1 MRQSSQFPF
10 RGSTEEFT
18 FFKTKNGSFVRPK
31 SAGIT
36 KQRFNTDPRLAKVR
50 RNASQFTQVMY
61 AAKLINAAFRL
72 LIANAKSG
80 DIRRRLSSLLFRTIK
95 TDTTST
101 GKREFAKADVKMLE
115 QFQFCDK
122 ANLESKLYAKHTT
135 TVNRATG
142 QVEVV
147 IPSFIPV
154 NALNPPAAATHYRLV
169 MGAAEI
175 GFETQT
181 ENSKEANGDHTLIN
195 REEGAPITLRASLT
209 PNSTAIIVVVLG
221 VDFYEEAG
229 SEMVLLG
236 PSALAIIHVSKP

>member
-1 MRQSSQFPF
+1 MKQATQFPF

-18 FFKTKNGSFVRPK
+18 FFKTKDGKYVRPK
-31 SAGIT
+31 SEGIT
-36 KQRFNTDPRLAKVR
+36 KQRFETDPRLAKVR
-50 RNASQFTQVMY
+50 RNANQFKQVMY

-72 LIANAKSG
+72 MIANAKGG
-80 DIRRRLSSLLFRTIK
+80 DVRRRLTSLLFRTIK

-101 GKREFAKADVKMLE
+101 GKREFAKADVKLLE

-122 ANLESKLYAKHTT
+122 ASLDSRLYVKYAT

-154 NALNPPAAATHYRLV
+154 NALNPPAGATHYRLV

-181 ENSKEANGDHTLIN
+181 ENSKEANGDHILIN
-195 REEGAPITLRASLT
+195 RDEGTPITLRASLT
-209 PNSTAIIVVVLG
+209 PNSTNIIVVVLG
-221 VDFYEEAG
+221 VDFYEEVG

-236 PSALAIIHVSKP
+236 PSALAIINVSKP